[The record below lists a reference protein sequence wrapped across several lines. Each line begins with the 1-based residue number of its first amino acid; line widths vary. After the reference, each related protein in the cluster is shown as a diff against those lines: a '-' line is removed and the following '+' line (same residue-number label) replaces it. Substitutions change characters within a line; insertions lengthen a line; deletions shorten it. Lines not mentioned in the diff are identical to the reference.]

1 MNTNEGKTWFGIG
14 LDDRELRSQINSSKS
29 AFQELGDK
37 AVAEG
42 ERIDSMFQG
51 LKRTA
56 ASIGLA
62 WSMQEFAQKVATVRG
77 EFQQLEVAMETML
90 GSAPKA
96 QALMSQLVQT
106 AATTPFGL
114 QEVAGGAKQLLAYGL
129 EAEKVNDT
137 LIRLGDIAAGL
148 SIPLGDLVYLYG
160 TTMAQGRLYTQDLNQ
175 FTGRGI
181 PMIKELAAQFGVAES
196 KVKGLVEEGKVGFP
210 EVQKVIENLT
220 NEGGTFG
227 GLMEKQSHTITGQ
240 ISNIEDAFDM
250 MFNEIGQNSEGF
262 INDAL
267 EATSWLV
274 EHYEITA
281 EALMTLVAT
290 YGVYKATLMA
300 TTAYTNAAYNYEATQ
315 LKVLLAD
322 KGASIDA
329 DLAGAVA
336 KGRMTAAR
344 AQEVQALR
352 AELAAK
358 IENARVI
365 AIEAQAEASEAT
377 RKRMLA
383 QLAYNK
389 ARAEVEAKQEEIV
402 AMESIY
408 AHQTAE
414 TLQKEKDV
422 LVTKMH
428 AAQEKLDAAAK
439 IENAAKT
446 KAVTTAQAVNTLTT
460 ARDTIAKKL
469 NVAQTK
475 LLAVATNGLTKALK
489 SLKAAWASNP
499 IGLILMGV
507 TLVAGA
513 LMTFGD
519 AMEASSI
526 ESHKFG
532 EAAAEIS
539 RNVDTLFA
547 VIKSTSGTSKVHA
560 DAVDELCKI
569 YEEYGLKIDNEK
581 DKLAQLNEMREE
593 AIRLIREE
601 GEERDK
607 ANNIASYDEA
617 IGKSTEKMKEELLK
631 QLKSAEWDGTGI
643 IDDWDANAVQDRADE
658 LATVIGRIYE
668 SEADAIA
675 KITDPAELEAKME
688 DIKAKVQSAYSEI
701 LKDVGTERGTDGKK
715 VGDMS
720 IFALDVDW
728 LGILEEYTTK
738 TKSLISARDR
748 LSDSYKKNTE
758 GAKEEATAI
767 DYEKLSF
774 DKLFDA
780 AYNVKE
786 KVEEVNG
793 QTAEPDIKTTQIDEA
808 IGKVN
813 TLIDKINALG
823 GVAITAPVMSVIDGL
838 TKGAGALSAF
848 NDTTDSAQQKAQ
860 AEIERRMAE
869 AIKSRKGTADLLKE
883 VNEELETAISG
894 SENEKMLLS
903 FQRRLNNQK
912 KKFDSAGRY
921 SDRIAKMEKAE
932 LDSRKV
938 LEENAKARMALEND
952 LAFQEEQNSINLE
965 KDAAERRRRQ
975 FELNQKKERSQL
987 DKQMEA
993 AIKAEIQRQKSYFD
1007 SVENIKAA
1015 RDETYVK
1022 QNFTDADIDYA
1033 KIEKIKEL
1041 YKKLAQQLRE
1051 QQKLDRAEFMEEELA
1066 AMRDYLKEYGS
1077 FEQRKLAITEEYEK
1091 KIRDAETEGERLK
1104 LKKEKEHALSALT
1117 FENISMGIDWSALL
1131 KGVGSLSHE
1140 MMQPMLEQLEAYAK
1154 TDEYA
1159 KADMQERE
1167 KVTELI
1173 QELREYIGTDKN
1185 AGWETLA
1192 KAITD
1197 FAAGVAKYKE
1207 LEKRE
1212 KEAIAA
1218 RDNAKLQLERGE
1230 ITQEDFDKISAEAD
1244 RLGEETAAAAEE
1256 MRGLGNTLNETS
1268 DAVKNY
1274 VSPLSTALNKL
1285 DTWKG
1290 IEGFGNVKSG
1300 VADIDMLK
1308 GALDGVLPG
1317 MSDGIGKELGKEI
1330 SSALGSVLGSIGG
1343 DVTSL
1348 LSTGIGS
1355 VIGIIAQIPKLIL
1368 DLVKSIKDMV
1378 TGVLDSFT
1386 ELISL
1391 RWIDDLVN
1399 GILNSVGELINAIFD
1414 LPENLYHVVESI
1426 VVDGVGSLLNT
1437 VLGRLGNILTLGVL
1451 GSGGPADWFTNSNG
1465 KEVQDTIN
1473 RLTERN
1479 ELLQTAIE
1487 DLTDEI
1493 KASKG
1498 TKSVAAYREAYDLQK
1513 ETNANYLDMAM
1524 AQAGYHGSHHSWSYY
1539 WGGFTKEE
1547 IADFS
1552 KQIGRSWNGDIWN
1565 LSPEEMKKLRENV
1578 AMWSKI
1584 MNTGKGGY
1592 GERLT
1597 EKLDDYIDQAGK
1609 LEELT
1614 NQLYEGLTGISFDSM
1629 YDSFIDQLMDMEAS
1643 AEDFADNINEYFMR
1657 AMLSN
1662 KIGEL
1667 YSDKLNEWW
1676 KKFGAA
1682 MEDNNLSESE
1692 RNALSEEYMSYVEDA
1707 MKLRDEIAAATGYD
1721 KTSASSQNSSKKG
1734 YATASQDSIDELNG
1748 RFTAIQMDTSIIKES
1763 LSGISGSMSGINLS
1777 ITELKQHTDEIRNL
1791 SLMAIE
1797 HLQRIVKNTNELP
1810 KMNERLERIEKNTRK
1825 L

>member
-1 MNTNEGKTWFGIG
+1 MKPVRIEFLMVDKLSNRLDKTKAKI
-14 LDDRELRSQINSSKS
+14 EQITDETAQANRQI
-29 AFQELGDK
+29 QELDK
-37 AVAEG
+37 SGRSLENTIGRIASAVAMKELVSN
-42 ERIDSMFQG
+42 I
-51 LKRTA
+51 
-56 ASIGLA
+56 
-62 WSMQEFAQKVATVRG
+62 ATTRG
-77 EFQQLEVAMETML
+77 EFQQLEIAMETML
-90 GSAPKA
+90 GSATKA
-96 QALMSQLVQT
+96 QALMSQMVQT

-160 TTMAQGRLYTQDLNQ
+160 TTMAQGRLYTNDLNQ
-175 FTGRGI
+175 FMGRGI
-181 PMIKELAAQFGVAES
+181 PMIKELAVQFDVAED
-196 KVKGLVEEGKVGFP
+196 KVRGLVEEGKVGFP

-240 ISNIEDAFDM
+240 ISNIEDAFDV
-250 MFNEIGQNSEGF
+250 MFNEIGQKNEGF

-267 EATSWLV
+267 ESVSWLV
-274 EHYEITA
+274 EHYNVTA

-300 TTAYTNAAYNYEATQ
+300 TTAYTNAAYNYEAAQ
-315 LKVLLAD
+315 LKALLVD
-322 KGASIDA
+322 KSASIDA

-358 IENARVI
+358 IENARAI

-377 RKRMLA
+377 RKRMMA

-389 ARAEVEAKQEEIV
+389 ARAEVEAKQEEIA

-475 LLAVATNGLTKALK
+475 LLAIATNGLTKALK

-499 IGLILMGV
+499 IGIILMGV

-513 LMTFGD
+513 LMTVGD

-758 GAKEEATAI
+758 GAKEEATVI

-894 SENEKMLLS
+894 SDNEKMLLS

-975 FELNQKKERSQL
+975 FELNQKKEQSQL

-993 AIKAEIQRQKSYFD
+993 AIKSEIQRQKSYFD

-1033 KIEKIKEL
+1033 EIEKIKEL

-1051 QQKLDRAEFMEEELA
+1051 QQKHDRAEFMEEELA

-1117 FENISMGIDWSALL
+1117 FENISMGIDWQALL
-1131 KGVGSLSHE
+1131 SGVGSLSKE
-1140 MMQPMLEQLEAYAK
+1140 MLQPMLEQLEAYTK

-1167 KVTELI
+1167 KVTALI

-1185 AGWETLA
+1185 TGWETLA

-1197 FAAGVAKYKE
+1197 FTAGVAKYKD

-1212 KEAIAA
+1212 KEAISA
-1218 RDNAKLQLERGE
+1218 RELAKGQLERGE
-1230 ITQEDFDKISAEAD
+1230 ITQEDFDKISVAAD
-1244 RLGEETAAAAEE
+1244 ELGRETAAAGEE
-1256 MRGLGNTLNETS
+1256 MRGLGMTLNETS

-1274 VSPLSTALNKL
+1274 VSPLTAALNNL
-1285 DTWKG
+1285 GTWDG
-1290 IEGFGNVKSG
+1290 VEGFGGVKGG
-1300 VADIDMLK
+1300 VAGIDALK
-1308 GALDGVLPG
+1308 GALDGALPG
-1317 MSDGIGKELGKEI
+1317 MGDGIGKELGKGL
-1330 SSALGSVLGSIGG
+1330 SSAIGSGLTAIGG

-1348 LSTGIGS
+1348 LSSGVGS
-1355 VIGIIAQIPKLIL
+1355 VVGIIAQIPKLIL
-1368 DLVKSIKDMV
+1368 DLVGSVKGMV
-1378 TGVLDSFT
+1378 TGVLDSMT

-1399 GILNSVGELINAIFD
+1399 GILDSVGGLINAIFD

-1426 VVDGVGSLLNT
+1426 AVDGVGSLLNT

-1451 GSGGPADWFTNSNG
+1451 SSGGPADWFTNSNG

-1498 TKSVAAYREAYDLQK
+1498 TKSVAAYKEAYNLQK

-1539 WGGFTKEE
+1539 WGGFAEEE
-1547 IADFS
+1547 IAKVS
-1552 KQIGRSWNGDIWN
+1552 NRIGRTWNGDIWN
-1565 LSPEEMKKLRENV
+1565 LSPEEMKKLRSFVDLWE
-1578 AMWSKI
+1578 KI
-1584 MNTGKGGY
+1584 LNTGKGGY
-1592 GERLT
+1592 GDRLG

-1629 YDSFIDQLMDMEAS
+1629 YDSFMDQLMDMEAS
-1643 AEDFADNINEYFMR
+1643 AEDFADNVNEYFMR
-1657 AMLSN
+1657 AVFSN
-1662 KIGEL
+1662 AIGERYYDQL
-1667 YSDKLNEWW
+1667 KEWW
-1676 KKFGAA
+1676 EKFGKA
-1682 MEDNNLSESE
+1682 MEDGELTDAE
-1692 RNALSEEYMSYVEDA
+1692 RNALSEEYMKYVEDA
-1707 MKLRDEIAAATGYD
+1707 MKLRDDLAAATGYGD
-1721 KTSASSQNSSKKG
+1721 SSSSGRSQSGKAG
-1734 YATASQDSIDELNG
+1734 AFTAMSQDQGTKLEGLMTSVQGHVAHIDGWLTEDVSARMSAAEGYLARIAENTKANAE
-1748 RFTAIQMDTSIIKES
+1748 RAEEIKE
-1763 LSGISGSMSGINLS
+1763 LIVQLIRDG
-1777 ITELKQHTDEIRNL
+1777 LKMR
-1791 SLMAIE
+1791 
-1797 HLQRIVKNTNELP
+1797 
-1810 KMNERLERIEKNTRK
+1810 
-1825 L
+1825 